1 MRLRLFRATKLQFKY
16 LMLVVIS
23 MLVPTL
29 IVGSCLYYFIFTIMA
44 EQLGIPEAIAINLI
58 PVLNKIN
65 FMLITGLIPLFIL
78 LFLWGLI
85 LSHRFSGPLERVEKD
100 LDKILEGDTS
110 IRFKVREK
118 DDISGIVGKLNKLI
132 ERLKP

>member
-1 MRLRLFRATKLQFKY
+1 MRIRLFRGTKLQFRY
-16 LMLVVIS
+16 LMLVIIS

-65 FMLITGLIPLFIL
+65 FMLIAGLIPLFIL

-85 LSHRFSGPLERVEKD
+85 LSHRFSGPLERVERD

-110 IRFKVREK
+110 VRFKVREK
-118 DDISGIVGKLNKLI
+118 DDIRGIVDKLNKLI
-132 ERLKP
+132 ERLKH

>member
-1 MRLRLFRATKLQFKY
+1 MRIRLFRATKLQFRY

-44 EQLGIPEAIAINLI
+44 EQLGIPEAIAINLM

-65 FMLITGLIPLFIL
+65 FMLIAGLIPLFML

-118 DDISGIVGKLNKLI
+118 DDIKGIVDKLNKLI

>member
-1 MRLRLFRATKLQFKY
+1 MRIRLFRGSKLQFRY
-16 LMLVVIS
+16 LMLVIIS

-58 PVLNKIN
+58 PVLKKIN
-65 FMLITGLIPLFIL
+65 FMLITGLIPLFLL
-78 LFLWGLI
+78 LFSWGLI

-100 LDKILEGDTS
+100 L
-110 IRFKVREK
+110 
-118 DDISGIVGKLNKLI
+118 
-132 ERLKP
+132 